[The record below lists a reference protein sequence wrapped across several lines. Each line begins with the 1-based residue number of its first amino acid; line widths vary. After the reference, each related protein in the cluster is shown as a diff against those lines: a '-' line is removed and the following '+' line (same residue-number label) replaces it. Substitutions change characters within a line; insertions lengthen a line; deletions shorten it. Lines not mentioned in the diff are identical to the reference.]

1 MEKQKIYLLYN
12 PLAKCG
18 NWKAESEKAEKFFKD
33 REIIKKDITTLSSC
47 SAYEDF
53 FEEAKEDDILIAGGD
68 GTLNRFVNDIGDIE
82 FKNGIFYYP
91 CGTGNDFWNDLG
103 KTENDGPLDISE
115 YLKDLPTVT
124 VNGITKKFINGIG
137 YGIDGYCCEVGDKLR
152 AEGKQNINYAGIAIK
167 GLLFHFKTK
176 NATVIADGKEF
187 KFNKVWLAPTMLG
200 RYYGGGMIP
209 TPDQKK
215 IKYKQTS
222 FVYGFIRFGQIK
234 NAYGF
239 S

>member
-1 MEKQKIYLLYN
+1 MWRLFTYLAVFFYLFSYNSSIYLTPSTLRRVRIITSWSN
-12 PLAKCG
+12 
-18 NWKAESEKAEKFFKD
+18 FFF
-33 REIIKKDITTLSSC
+33 
-47 SAYEDF
+47 DF
-53 FEEAKEDDILIAGGD
+53 
-68 GTLNRFVNDIGDIE
+68 
-82 FKNGIFYYP
+82 
-91 CGTGNDFWNDLG
+91 
-103 KTENDGPLDISE
+103 
-115 YLKDLPTVT
+115 TVT